1 METAVLAE
9 LLGAFREF
17 QTSTTEGWNKAVSNL
32 VNNVIS
38 SACHSIGPTGYTT
51 DGFNVP
57 YGSLFVVNHSDFD
70 MTVTSG
76 TPISNTPPTIGT
88 GVRLVPA
95 NSSSVINQTG
105 TAYTVYG
112 QAGDFFSIEV
122 YSKSQPPSACA
133 VEANFVAANLVTVTT
148 GTDPAAGAEWSQ
160 TVPAGESWQLTSIR
174 FSLVTSAVVAN
185 RIPSI
190 VFDNGVTVVGRYAT
204 AASQAASLTTTYT
217 GSVDTPSSA
226 LLGTEVVIA
235 IPRMI
240 LPSGY
245 RIRSLTT
252 AIDVA
257 DDYSAPVFFY
267 TRFV

>member
-1 METAVLAE
+1 MAEILA
-9 LLGAFREF
+9 AFREM

-32 VNNVIS
+32 VNSVVS
-38 SACHSIGPTGYTT
+38 SAVHVIGPTGYTS

-57 YGSLFVVNHSDFD
+57 YGSLFVINHSDFD

-76 TPISNTPPTIGT
+76 TPISNTPPTVGV

-112 QAGDFFSIEV
+112 QAGDFFSVEV
-122 YSKSQPPSACA
+122 FAKSQPPMAAA
-133 VEANFVAANLVTVTT
+133 VETNLVAANLLTVTT
-148 GTDPAAGAEWSQ
+148 GPDPAAGAEWSQ
-160 TVPAGESWQLTSIR
+160 TVPVGESWQINSIR
-174 FSLVTSAVVAN
+174 FSLTTSAVVAN

-190 VFDNGVTVVGRYAT
+190 TFDNGVTVFARYAS
-204 AASQAASLTTTYT
+204 AASQAASLTTSYT
-217 GSVDTPSSA
+217 ASVDTPSTA

-235 IPRMI
+235 IPRI
-240 LPSGY
+240 IIPSGY
-245 RIRSLTT
+245 RIRSVTT

-257 DDYSAPVFFY
+257 DDYTAPVFYY